1 MVAVLLGTLL
11 AACASPSGDDVV
23 LGGAAEDGT
32 SRPSATADRSP
43 RPAAAAAPSPAAAST
58 LDERSTL
65 SDLDLPECVAGE
77 PAPRRSQAT
86 EPVNPADHGGPEG
99 IIDPDEP
106 IVNVGYYDEQLTS
119 VDEFVSLPDAVVLGC
134 VSEERRGEPYEV
146 SGLIE
151 TPRLLTVEVHSV
163 IAGELSEDA
172 TLTLV
177 APGWA
182 EIYEVEREVW
192 EGGAI
197 RPELGDWLVL
207 ALDEETDDT
216 CRMFSDQGAIRL
228 SDDGPEF
235 PPSAGLLVADLGDD
249 ADSEELLA
257 ELREAAKR

>member
-1 MVAVLLGTLL
+1 MRERERRRRCAWRRRRGRNVATVRDRGPIS
-11 AACASPSGDDVV
+11 AASRRRRAFARRGVNAGRRLD
-23 LGGAAEDGT
+23 AE
-32 SRPSATADRSP
+32 RP
-43 RPAAAAAPSPAAAST
+43 RP
-58 LDERSTL
+58 
-65 SDLDLPECVAGE
+65 
-77 PAPRRSQAT
+77 PR
-86 EPVNPADHGGPEG
+86 
-99 IIDPDEP
+99 
-106 IVNVGYYDEQLTS
+106 VGYYDEQLTS

-146 SGLIE
+146 SGLIQ
-151 TPRLLTVEVHSV
+151 TLRLLTVEVHSV

-192 EGGAI
+192 EGRRHSA
-197 RPELGDWLVL
+197 RAGDWLVL